1 MSEEKRSFRVK
12 LKVPDIES
20 NQYYMII
27 EILASDENSAI
38 EQIKKHVE
46 KNNPG
51 EPYNIH
57 MADH

>member
-46 KNNPG
+46 KNNRG